1 MFEVTL
7 TCLVCHA
14 HSRASCLL
22 FLNQRDPMS
31 EKAVSFSVANMP
43 THQCRV
49 SREFRASS
57 CLGPPCPDLIKK
69 AQEFLQSGVRGST
82 RLPFVPE
89 ISAGLECPADWG
101 GVVVSP
107 WPLLALP
114 FVCDRC
120 LHSSFTWINYLRLS
134 LTVQV
139 LALTL
144 QLCGLASRFSSQGW
158 EAQKSYRAYKCF
170 RVLWV
175 ERFGEVGGPGTHRQ
189 RITGNHLIRGL

>member
-1 MFEVTL
+1 
-7 TCLVCHA
+7 
-14 HSRASCLL
+14 
-22 FLNQRDPMS
+22 MS

-82 RLPFVPE
+82 RLLFVPE